1 MPVVRAVSVAA
12 GPIAVG
18 VPDNTNDVYVAD
30 RSGAIWTM
38 NGGQPILRMPFNVQA
53 EPSGLAADASQ
64 IYVAAQSAM
73 LTLDASS
80 GRQVASVPLGGQSGD
95 LQVDSALGLAEVVIA
110 DQGAIAT
117 IDLRSQSVVRTTTG
131 IAIDR
136 EKHVLYVSELGGDLS
151 VIDEQSNAITAT
163 LHVSEVGLAGVAVAP
178 DGHVYAINTPGQE
191 LIIMDPATVT
201 ATDVPLDIQPEALA
215 AGPQSGVAYV
225 LDSNATL
232 VARFAVDGTRLG
244 DLPFNDA
251 GDQPVP
257 LQAAS
262 LWRRPRV
269 AVNALDETVY
279 VTEPDGG
286 TLAIISGGS

>member
-1 MPVVRAVSVAA
+1 
-12 GPIAVG
+12 
-18 VPDNTNDVYVAD
+18 
-30 RSGAIWTM
+30 
-38 NGGQPILRMPFNVQA
+38 
-53 EPSGLAADASQ
+53 
-64 IYVAAQSAM
+64 
-73 LTLDASS
+73 
-80 GRQVASVPLGGQSGD
+80 
-95 LQVDSALGLAEVVIA
+95 VVIA

-117 IDLRSQSVVRTTTG
+117 IDLRSQSVVRTTTGLQEVTG

-257 LQAAS
+257 LQADS